1 MNVHR
6 LQNCRADRR
15 GGRKSR
21 GAAAVEL
28 ALCLPFLVT
37 LSLGCM
43 ESCNLIYVRTR
54 MNSAAYEA
62 ARTATRPTT
71 AAQAAATSTSVVNY
85 ANNLLSQ
92 LGVQGAQVSVQV
104 IDHSTLQ
111 SKSLS
116 AAVPLDLVTV
126 SITAP
131 LNQNCFTNYVMSSSM
146 SLTAQVSLVVE

>member
-6 LQNCRADRR
+6 LRNCRAVRR
-15 GGRKSR
+15 GRRKSR

-71 AAQAAATSTSVVNY
+71 AAQATATATSVVTY

-131 LNQNCFTNYVMSSSM
+131 LNQNCFTNYVMSNSM
-146 SLTAQVSLVVE
+146 NLTAQVSLVVE